1 MKQTDRKNNNGSYT
15 SKDSSY
21 GKTLHENKSIYGY
34 RPSGASSSDEFVP
47 PDCESSVQ
55 NVNKNT

>member
-15 SKDSSY
+15 SKDISHSQ
-21 GKTLHENKSIYGY
+21 TLHEDKITYGY

-55 NVNKNT
+55 NVNKNR